1 MIRGDA
7 FKPKYFKGDKVITGD
22 HVARFYSCLLA
33 KMLTGSSSNPRM
45 FSTRNIFD
53 AIEPVKSCMPLDAMK
68 DLTRCLHYTND
79 WDLEED
85 NQWET
90 LYTNPKI
97 EAHNETRD
105 HREKF

>member
-1 MIRGDA
+1 
-7 FKPKYFKGDKVITGD
+7 
-22 HVARFYSCLLA
+22 
-33 KMLTGSSSNPRM
+33 
-45 FSTRNIFD
+45 
-53 AIEPVKSCMPLDAMK
+53 MPLDAMK